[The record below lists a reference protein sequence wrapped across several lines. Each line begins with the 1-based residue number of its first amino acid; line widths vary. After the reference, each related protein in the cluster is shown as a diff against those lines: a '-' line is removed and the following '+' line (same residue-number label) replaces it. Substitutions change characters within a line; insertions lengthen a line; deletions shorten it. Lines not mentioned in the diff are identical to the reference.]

1 MVWLKADTGLENT
14 YRKLI
19 HTSKADVDWHGSILI
34 KNNTIILPGSTSSL
48 VFDFELKRVY
58 PDIIDIPA
66 IPGDIFEISGRKLM
80 VNIFNILLYVFGKW
94 GAIKG
99 IKVDHSYEK
108 INMLFKQILKDVKAE
123 TYYSENGIRF
133 ASNGKSVVFE
143 DIIMSAIYKI
153 EAEEK
158 AAEEGIIEGAGEE
171 GIPQGLWHDVKWKQ
185 IITTFDRKPL
195 DSKMPGSNRLG
206 SNFYMVPYK
215 CPDCGRNIHMS
226 VYPNRR
232 ELLIDTEEGRVYAAR
247 VYMCPECSKFYTPR
261 PGKLLSEGDEYIL
274 DFDDDIKAS
283 EDYKKRWKELQQ

>member
-108 INMLFKQILKDVKAE
+108 
-123 TYYSENGIRF
+123 
-133 ASNGKSVVFE
+133 
-143 DIIMSAIYKI
+143 
-153 EAEEK
+153 
-158 AAEEGIIEGAGEE
+158 
-171 GIPQGLWHDVKWKQ
+171 
-185 IITTFDRKPL
+185 
-195 DSKMPGSNRLG
+195 
-206 SNFYMVPYK
+206 
-215 CPDCGRNIHMS
+215 
-226 VYPNRR
+226 
-232 ELLIDTEEGRVYAAR
+232 
-247 VYMCPECSKFYTPR
+247 
-261 PGKLLSEGDEYIL
+261 
-274 DFDDDIKAS
+274 
-283 EDYKKRWKELQQ
+283 